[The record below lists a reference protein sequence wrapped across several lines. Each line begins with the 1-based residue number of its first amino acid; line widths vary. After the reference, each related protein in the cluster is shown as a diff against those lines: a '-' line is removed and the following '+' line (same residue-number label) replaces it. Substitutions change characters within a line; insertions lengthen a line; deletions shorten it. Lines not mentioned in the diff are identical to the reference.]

1 MERRQVS
8 VIDLGE
14 PGDYDACH
22 DFLAA
27 LSSYCVESRH
37 GIFANSPPP
46 PNNNRSTQNDVRVL
60 LDDESDEEYFSEEE
74 VELVQAN
81 ENNSSQKKQVPFSG
95 ESKIFCF
102 PAAQPTLDTLPVEL
116 NLWSTKNLLPTD
128 REFYK
133 K

>member
-8 VIDLGE
+8 VIDLTGD

-27 LSSYCVESRH
+27 LSSYCIESRH

-46 PNNNRSTQNDVRVL
+46 LNNNSLTQNL
-60 LDDESDEEYFSEEE
+60 LGDESDDDDEFLFEEE
-74 VELVQAN
+74 EELGQSN
-81 ENNSSQKKQVPFSG
+81 ENNLSQKKQVPFSG
-95 ESKIFCF
+95 ESKMFCF

-116 NLWSTKNLLPTD
+116 NLWNTKNLLPTD